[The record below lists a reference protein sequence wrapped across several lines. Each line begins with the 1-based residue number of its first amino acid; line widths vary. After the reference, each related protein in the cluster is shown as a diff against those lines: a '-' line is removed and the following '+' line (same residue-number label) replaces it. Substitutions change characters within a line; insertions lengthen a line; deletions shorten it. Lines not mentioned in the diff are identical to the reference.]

1 MKHLLWLLLWIPV
14 AIAADQ
20 TPLASWT
27 LEQLM
32 PALAAVKAKDATF
45 REQKQVA
52 FLQQP
57 LVTAGTLRY
66 RAPAYVSKQTLQ
78 PHQEIYEIDEDW
90 LTIETS
96 MEGRRQL
103 YLPGY
108 PLLRAFAEAIR
119 ATLAGDLA
127 ALERYYRVQLQGQ
140 ATAWTLRLQPTG
152 QEMAEH
158 VSAIV
163 IQGQH
168 EQVLSVETLET
179 GGDRSL
185 MTVEP
190 QTR

>member
-1 MKHLLWLLLWIPV
+1 MKYLLWLLLSIPV
-14 AIAADQ
+14 VTAADQ
-20 TPLASWT
+20 TPEVPWT

-32 PALAAVKAKDATF
+32 PTLAAVKVKDATF

-52 FLQQP
+52 LLQQP

-78 PHQEIYEIDEDW
+78 PHQEMYEIDEDW
-90 LTIETS
+90 LTIETP
-96 MEGRRQL
+96 MEGRRQF

-152 QEMAEH
+152 REMAEH

-168 EQVLSVETLET
+168 EQVLSIETLET

-190 QTR
+190 QIR

>member
-1 MKHLLWLLLWIPV
+1 MKTLLWLLLCIPV
-14 AIAADQ
+14 VTAAEQ
-20 TPLASWT
+20 SWT

-32 PALAAVKAKDATF
+32 QTLATVKATDATF
-45 REQKQVA
+45 REQKQLA
-52 FLQQP
+52 ILQQP

-66 RAPAYVSKQTLQ
+66 RAPAYVRKQSLQ
-78 PHQEIYEIDEDW
+78 PYQEIYEIDEDW
-90 LTIETS
+90 LTIETPT
-96 MEGRRQL
+96 EGRRQF

-119 ATLAGDLA
+119 GTLAGDLA
-127 ALERYYRVQLQGQ
+127 ALQQYYQVQLQGQ
-140 ATAWTLRLQPTG
+140 ATAWTLRLQPTR

-158 VSAIV
+158 ISAIV
-163 IQGQH
+163 IQGRQ
-168 EQVLSVETLET
+168 ERVLSVETLET